1 MKNEKVFNINSDNL
15 TNSEDLEVEGGEPRL
30 IGFVYVENEYVEEL
44 EKKAKA
50 LDEIVKSLNE
60 SYVDTYNPVTKT
72 TSYNVLNHHNLANEV
87 EEIILS
93 NGLKNESEDK

>member
-1 MKNEKVFNINSDNL
+1 MAYEYESRISNSIDRDKNYFFTTTSKDMKNEL
-15 TNSEDLEVEGGEPRL
+15 QEVYR
-30 IGFVYVENEYVEEL
+30 
-44 EKKAKA
+44 KAKA
-50 LDEIVKSLNE
+50 FDEIVKSLNE

-93 NGLKNESEDK
+93 NGLNNESGGQIK

>member
-1 MKNEKVFNINSDNL
+1 MAYENKIAIESCIQKTHEQQNSIEKTLPIID
-15 TNSEDLEVEGGEPRL
+15 
-30 IGFVYVENEYVEEL
+30 EL
-44 EKKAKA
+44 ETVYEKAKA
-50 LDEIVKSLNE
+50 FDEIVKSLNE

-93 NGLKNESEDK
+93 NGLNNESEDE

>member
-1 MKNEKVFNINSDNL
+1 MAYENKIAIESCIKKTHEQQGSIEKALPIIDELEMVYEKAKVF
-15 TNSEDLEVEGGEPRL
+15 
-30 IGFVYVENEYVEEL
+30 
-44 EKKAKA
+44 
-50 LDEIVKSLNE
+50 DEIVKSLNK

-93 NGLKNESEDK
+93 NGLKNECEGKQWH

>member
-1 MKNEKVFNINSDNL
+1 MAYENKIAIESCIQKTHEQQSSIEKALPIID
-15 TNSEDLEVEGGEPRL
+15 
-30 IGFVYVENEYVEEL
+30 EL
-44 EKKAKA
+44 ETVYEKAKA
-50 LDEIVKSLNE
+50 FDEIVKSLNE

-93 NGLKNESEDK
+93 NGLKNESGDE